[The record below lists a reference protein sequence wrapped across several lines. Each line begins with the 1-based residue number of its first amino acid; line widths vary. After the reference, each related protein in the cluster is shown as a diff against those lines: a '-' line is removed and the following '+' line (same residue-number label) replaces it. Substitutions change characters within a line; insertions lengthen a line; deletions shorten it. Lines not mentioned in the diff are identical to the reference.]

1 MTTYSELVTQI
12 RNYAET
18 DVNVLTET
26 VVNDIIK
33 HAEDRI
39 FRTVELDCFKVYI
52 SGNTSVINRYY
63 L

>member
-39 FRTVELDCFKVYI
+39 FRTVELD
-52 SGNTSVINRYY
+52 
-63 L
+63 